1 MKIAVNTRLLIKNQM
16 EGIGWYTHELMSRI
30 VRSHPEHDFYFF
42 FDRPFHKDFIY
53 ANNVHPII
61 LFPPARHVFL
71 IEYWFDIKVK
81 RKLKEIGVDLFFS
94 PDSINMLNPGCKTI
108 TSIHD
113 VNFISNPGNFGFL
126 LRRFY
131 SKRTPSTILNS
142 DKIITVSEFSKRDIL
157 KHFKLQSEKIVSIYN
172 ACRPGF
178 KPLSEIEKTKTKLKY
193 TDGKDYFVFIGGLYQ
208 RKNLE
213 NLVRAFEIYKLKSN
227 SEMKLL
233 IAGRP
238 MKESAALIQ
247 LVQKSPVKKDI
258 ILTGRIES
266 DEEVKKILA
275 SAFCLTYIS
284 VLEGFG
290 MPMVEA
296 MNSGVPII
304 ASNTSSMPEIGGEA
318 ALYADPFNIE
328 EIAERMLEMT
338 VKPDLRNKL
347 ISLGLEQSKKFDWD
361 KSAAELWKVMSD
373 VLNS

>member
-1 MKIAVNTRLLIKNQM
+1 M
-16 EGIGWYTHELMSRI
+16 
-30 VRSHPEHDFYFF
+30 RSHPEHDFFFF

-53 ANNVHPII
+53 ADNVHPII
-61 LFPPARHVFL
+61 IFPPARHVFL
-71 IEYWFDIKVK
+71 IEYWFDVKVK
-81 RKLKEIGVDLFFS
+81 RMLKKIGADLFFS
-94 PDSINMLNPGCKTI
+94 PDSINILQPVCKTI

-131 SKRTPSTILNS
+131 SKRTPITILNS
-142 DKIITVSEFSKRDIL
+142 DKIITVSEFSKKDIV
-157 KHFKLQSEKIVSIYN
+157 KYYNVPSEKIYSIYN

-178 KPLSEIEKTKTKLKY
+178 KPLSETVKTKIKLKY
-193 TDGKDYFVFIGGLYQ
+193 TGGKDYFVFIGGLYQ

-213 NLVRAFEIYKLKSN
+213 NLVRAFEIFKAKSN
-227 SEMKLL
+227 SELKLL

-238 MKESAALIQ
+238 MKESAALID
-247 LVQKSPVKKDI
+247 LVHKSPVKDDI
-258 ILTGRIES
+258 VLTGRIEN

-275 SAFCLTYIS
+275 SAICLTYIS

-318 ALYADPFNIE
+318 ALYTDPFNIE

-338 VKPDLRNKL
+338 VNPELRKKL
-347 ISLGLEQSKKFDWD
+347 ISAGIEQSGKFDWD
-361 KSAAELWKVMSD
+361 KSAVELWKVMSD
-373 VLNS
+373 LINSQ